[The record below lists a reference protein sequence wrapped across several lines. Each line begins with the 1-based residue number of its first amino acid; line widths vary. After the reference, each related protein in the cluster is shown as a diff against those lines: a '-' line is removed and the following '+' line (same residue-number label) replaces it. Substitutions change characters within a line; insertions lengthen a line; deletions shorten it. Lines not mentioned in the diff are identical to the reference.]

1 MKILHLKLASNASL
15 KRFTDYLETLQNN
28 HPELVTFD
36 LAELKN
42 DVETGMY
49 LILVSHKDMV

>member
-1 MKILHLKLASNASL
+1 MNWLL
-15 KRFTDYLETLQNN
+15 
-28 HPELVTFD
+28 FD
-36 LAELKN
+36 LAELKS